1 MLDLDKLKELCEKAT
16 PEPWSRSWI
25 AGAIRHI
32 NRNVD
37 FDAFWFPTDEEKKNL
52 DRVNYPSRHEPDYDF
67 IVTSRTALPA
77 LISAY
82 EKAREALKAAR
93 VTFGVME
100 KFFLSHSDV
109 VRTIRQID
117 DALSTLIKE
126 EK

>member
-16 PEPWSRSWI
+16 PGPWSRSWI

-67 IVTSRTALPA
+67 IVISRTALPQLIQA
-77 LISAY
+77 L
-82 EKAREALKAAR
+82 EKAVAGLKRAMYGDHIAAANALN
-93 VTFGVME
+93 
-100 KFFLSHSDV
+100 D
-109 VRTIRQID
+109 
-117 DALSTLIKE
+117 LSTLIKE